1 MASYTAVSKS
11 SPQNFSWQQTMLRI
25 KDPKV
30 TLPFYQEH
38 FGFKLI
44 RDLHFPEWK
53 FSLYFLGIP
62 RDGES
67 YPEPGRVSII

>member
-53 FSLYFLGIP
+53 FSLYFWAFHVMENHILSLVGCQ
-62 RDGES
+62 
-67 YPEPGRVSII
+67 